1 ANLVVQMYARLGSL
15 RDAAAAFQQIENPN
29 VYSWNIMLTAIA
41 QTGHSDEAVLCFY
54 RMPNR
59 NVVSWNSIM
68 ASCADNKKFHE
79 TTSLFSK
86 MPQWNPI
93 TLTTMMLA
101 YAAGG
106 DLQKAEALFDWM
118 PNRCLVSWNAMIQ
131 GCLDCGIFDRANQMF
146 QKIPAR
152 DGISW
157 NSMVLWLSQN
167 GHLESAME
175 QIFDRMPK
183 HTTIS
188 WNALLSCYSR
198 NPDKNAMDAARVA
211 FDRIPE
217 REMSSWNALVTGFA
231 QTGHLTAAREIL
243 EKMPKQ
249 GMVTWNALM
258 AAYVEG
264 YQADVALDVF
274 LREFEL
280 GGNVG
285 NLGEVS
291 WLVLVEAC
299 AGSARLGLGQEIHCE
314 IARLGLLDPGA
325 CDRRHREMLLNAL
338 IHMYARCGR
347 LDLASAE
354 FGAIDRRGLVSWNTM
369 ITAFA
374 RHGRDSQALDL
385 FSAMKLEGLMPDAIT
400 LIAVLAALSHRGM
413 VAAALGLAASMAA
426 DYHVAAT
433 SDHYVCIV
441 DALGRAGQLEG
452 AEELSHAMPR
462 DAMTWM
468 ALLGACSSHGDVA
481 RGQRAVQELVLPV
494 PEPCTFVLLANAWTA
509 A

>member
-1 ANLVVQMYARLGSL
+1 MIAALGSTL
-15 RDAAAAFQQIENPN
+15 RVDEAKDLFDRMLERSLFSWNAILVAYLRRGEMTKAREIFDAAPQHNA
-29 VYSWNIMLTAIA
+29 STWNSMIQGL
-41 QTGHSDEAVLCFY
+41 SEERFEEAMEMFERLPEQDV
-54 RMPNR
+54 MPQWDL
-59 NVVSWNSIM
+59 VSWNSMITIFGENDM
-68 ASCADNKKFHE
+68 ARDAKE
-79 TTSLFSK
+79 
-86 MPQWNPI
+86 
-93 TLTTMMLA
+93 
-101 YAAGG
+101 
-106 DLQKAEALFDWM
+106 LFDRM
-118 PNRCLVSWNAMIQ
+118 SEHDVFSWTALM
-131 GCLDCGIFDRANQMF
+131 CGSSSFR
-146 QKIPAR
+146 
-152 DGISW
+152 
-157 NSMVLWLSQN
+157 
-167 GHLESAME
+167 

-211 FDRIPE
+211 FDRTPK

-243 EKMPKQ
+243 AKMPKQ

-264 YQADVALDVF
+264 SQADVALDVF
-274 LREFEL
+274 FREFEL

-299 AGSARLGLGQEIHCE
+299 AGSARLGLGLEIHGE

-325 CDRRHREMLLNAL
+325 CDRPHREMLLNAL

-347 LDLASAE
+347 LDLASAG
-354 FGAIDRRGLVSWNTM
+354 FDAIDRRGLVSWNTM

-374 RHGRDSQALDL
+374 RHGQDSQALDL

-413 VAAALGLAASMAA
+413 VAAALGLAASMAP

-468 ALLGACSSHGDVA
+468 SLLGACSSHGDVA

-509 A
+509 ARYTAGG